1 MTCIDRLVGFFGSQ
15 AEVARQ
21 FRVDRAVVNNW
32 VKSGYVPA
40 RWAMEVE
47 NASAGQITAA
57 EVLNEATARKPLR
70 MKSRPDG
77 ESLFGS
83 PLTGNDNMNTY
94 SPAQRI
100 NSFHPPQRT
109 LLGPGPSEINPR
121 VMAAMSLPAIGYL
134 DPVFVGMM
142 EELKGLLRYTFQTK
156 NALTFPVSGPGSVG
170 MEYCFVNMV
179 APGDK
184 VVVCQNGGF
193 GGRMLENVIRMGG
206 TPVLVED
213 KWGEPVDPQKVEDAL
228 KKNKDA
234 KIVAFVHA
242 ETSTGAQ
249 SDAKTLTQIAHKHGA
264 LVIVDAVTSL
274 AGTPVKVDEWEI
286 DAIYSASQKCLSCTP
301 GLSPVSFNERV
312 VEHVKKR
319 KDKIH
324 SWFMD
329 MNLLFNYW
337 SAGT

>member
-83 PLTGNDNMNTY
+83 PLTGNDNMNT
-94 SPAQRI
+94 
-100 NSFHPPQRT
+100 FHPPQRT

-142 EELKGLLRYTFQTK
+142 EELKSLLRYTFQTK
-156 NALTFPVSGPGSVG
+156 
-170 MEYCFVNMV
+170 
-179 APGDK
+179 
-184 VVVCQNGGF
+184 
-193 GGRMLENVIRMGG
+193 
-206 TPVLVED
+206 
-213 KWGEPVDPQKVEDAL
+213 
-228 KKNKDA
+228 
-234 KIVAFVHA
+234 
-242 ETSTGAQ
+242 
-249 SDAKTLTQIAHKHGA
+249 
-264 LVIVDAVTSL
+264 
-274 AGTPVKVDEWEI
+274 
-286 DAIYSASQKCLSCTP
+286 
-301 GLSPVSFNERV
+301 
-312 VEHVKKR
+312 
-319 KDKIH
+319 
-324 SWFMD
+324 
-329 MNLLFNYW
+329 
-337 SAGT
+337 